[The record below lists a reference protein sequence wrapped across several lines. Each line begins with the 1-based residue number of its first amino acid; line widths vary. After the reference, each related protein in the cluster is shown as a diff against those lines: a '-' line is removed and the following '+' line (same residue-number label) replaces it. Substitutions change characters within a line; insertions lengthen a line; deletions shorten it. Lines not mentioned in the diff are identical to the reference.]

1 MNYPTAEQVR
11 VAVQLDL
18 IKSGE
23 HGVVATVNEA
33 SHGINGPVY
42 AVAFSEALEQEAKA
56 EPVAEPAT

>member
-23 HGVVATVNEA
+23 HAIVVTVGEA
-33 SHGINGPVY
+33 SNGIGGPVY
-42 AVAFSEALEQEAKA
+42 AVAFAAAPEQEAKEEA
-56 EPVAEPAT
+56 PTV

>member
-23 HGVVATVNEA
+23 HTIVATVSESSN
-33 SHGINGPVY
+33 GIGGPVY
-42 AVAFSEALEQEAKA
+42 AIAFAAAPEQADAKEAEG
-56 EPVAEPAT
+56 VI

>member
-23 HGVVATVNEA
+23 HAIVATVGEA
-33 SHGINGPVY
+33 SNGIGGPVY
-42 AVAFSEALEQEAKA
+42 AIAFSEAPADEQVKA
-56 EPVAEPAT
+56 EAV

>member
-11 VAVQLDL
+11 IAVQLDL

-23 HGVVATVNEA
+23 HTIAVTVTEA

-42 AVAFSEALEQEAKA
+42 AVAFAAAPEQEAKEEA
-56 EPVAEPAT
+56 PTT